1 MHTKS
6 YTQDPWSQT
15 LSLLARLS
23 SDSASALPK
32 PDYRR
37 DRKQRRAL
45 VGVLA
50 LPGAGARIRI
60 VERPDPV
67 TATIAWYDP
76 TVCHYGDQTWR
87 ASVARSSGVCAV
99 SGLAIRRG
107 DAIYRPGSGRPSPR
121 NCNAMI
127 LARFVEEPADA
138 LMPARLPAASPEQM
152 NEAAS
157 AKPSRCAASEHHLSG
172 RTRT

>member
-6 YTQDPWSQT
+6 HTQDPWSQT
-15 LSLLARLS
+15 LSLLAMLS
-23 SDSASALPK
+23 SASAGTLAK

-45 VGVLA
+45 VGVLVR
-50 LPGAGARIRI
+50 PGAGARIRI
-60 VERPDPV
+60 VERPNAD

-87 ASVARSSGVCAV
+87 ASVARSSGVCAL
-99 SGLAIRRG
+99 SGLAVRRG

-127 LARFVEEPADA
+127 LARCVEESADA
-138 LMPARLPAASPEQM
+138 MLPAAWPAALPDQM
-152 NEAAS
+152 NEALS
-157 AKPSRCAASEHHLSG
+157 VKPSRCAASAHHPSG
-172 RTRT
+172 RNRT